1 MGFILNFFIK
11 ATNIWYSELGFLA
24 LNACTNPKKIVK
36 ALIEKRKLVDNGEYR
51 VKSGIE
57 WSKVVENCSGVF
69 RVCC

>member
-51 VKSGIE
+51 WKSGVK
-57 WSKVVENCSGVF
+57 WSEVGKKCSGVIKL
-69 RVCC
+69 CC